1 MAEQAP
7 AALPPRRGTGQSAV
21 RQFKGLSFKKGDK
34 MKRRLLL
41 ASISVF
47 AATQLAVATAD
58 AFQGAGASKCA
69 DCHVLTKEDAAKLL
83 KADKLKIQVKDVR
96 MSVVKGL
103 WEIEISQG
111 EKGGVIFMD
120 FGKKL
125 LVEGVRVSRLE
136 QLGEVPPLPKVDIK
150 KIPLDEAIVYGNPS
164 AEKRIIVFD
173 DPECPYCARLHDDLK
188 KLLAN
193 RKDVVVYV
201 KLFPLKIHP
210 DAYEKSRSVVC
221 AKSAK
226 LLDDAFAQKPVPK
239 PKVKC
244 ETTEIEDNIKLAKE
258 LGIEGTPAVI
268 FPDGRLLRGYVPAE
282 VFIDLL
288 DKSEEKK

>member
-1 MAEQAP
+1 
-7 AALPPRRGTGQSAV
+7 
-21 RQFKGLSFKKGDK
+21 

-41 ASISVF
+41 AAVSVF
-47 AATQLAVATAD
+47 AASQMAASDAN
-58 AFQGAGASKCA
+58 AFQGASAGKCS

-83 KADKLKIQVKDVR
+83 KADKFKLQVKEIR

-103 WEIEISQG
+103 WEIEVSQG
-111 EKGGVIFMD
+111 EKGGVVFMD

-125 LVEGVRVSRLE
+125 LVEGVRVTRLE
-136 QLGEVPPLPKVDIK
+136 QLGEVPPLPKVDVK

-188 KLLAN
+188 KLISS
-193 RKDVVVYV
+193 RKDVAVYV

-210 DAYEKSRSVVC
+210 DAYEKSRSIVC

-239 PKVKC
+239 PKGKC
-244 ETTEIEDNIKLAKE
+244 ETTEIEDNIKLARE

-282 VFIDLL
+282 AFIDLL
-288 DKSEEKK
+288 DRPEEKK